1 MWNTLS
7 VPSALE
13 VPPAISDEST
23 PGPRSISP
31 RIIRFALRL
40 FVVSADMAVISAS
53 FCLCYR
59 LQRLN
64 HPGEWSA
71 DLLWILL
78 PGVLVIS
85 GAALAV
91 FGVFW
96 RSLRH
101 AGIRDLV
108 AIGKAVGVSSV
119 CLYLARDLWIPAEK
133 LPAALF
139 VRDGLICFLGLA
151 AFHFSER
158 LYFLRSGRRSLT
170 AKRAVVVGA
179 GDGGA
184 CLVKDLS
191 SDPKASVRVVAF
203 VDDDLTKKNSRICD
217 VPVIGDLSDLKR
229 AVVEHNADEI
239 LICIPSATQQQT
251 GRILNACRECGV
263 PVRML
268 PTLAELTNGMVTSKS
283 LRPIRMD
290 DLLQRECLVCDPEIT
305 RALVMD
311 KVVLVTGAGGSI
323 GSELCRQLAEAYP
336 RRLVLVD
343 KSENNLFHIQLAVR
357 ERVPNLDLGVYLRD
371 ITDGASV
378 RELFVTENP
387 QVVFH
392 AAAFKHVGMMELHPQ
407 EAIRNNV
414 LGTRNVA
421 TAALASGVES
431 FVNISTDKAVSP
443 QNYMGLSKMLAEM
456 IIRDIATKHK
466 VRFVNVRFG
475 NVAGSAGSVIQLF
488 ADQIMKGGPLRVT
501 DPQATRYFMSIPE
514 AAYLILCAARR
525 GVGGETFVFDMGQ
538 PINIYQLARTL
549 SLYSGLAPEEELPIE
564 FIGLRDGEKFHE
576 DLWDEWETPR
586 RTDQPRLLSLDGAN
600 PHAIDIQKA
609 IAEFEKFVICRDYQ
623 GLLGYIERL
632 LPGFAESR
640 CPAQSQREPRAEYRL
655 TKVS

>member
-1 MWNTLS
+1 MPNILS
-7 VPSALE
+7 VPSAVEL
-13 VPPAISDEST
+13 PLAITDKST

-31 RIIRFALRL
+31 RLIRFALRL
-40 FVVSADMAVISAS
+40 FVISADLAIISAS
-53 FCLCYR
+53 FVFCYQ
-59 LQRLN
+59 LEHLN
-64 HPGEWSA
+64 DPRQWG
-71 DLLWILL
+71 LGFLWVLL
-78 PGVLVIS
+78 PAVLLIR

-108 AIGKAVGVSSV
+108 AIGKAVAVSSAG
-119 CLYLARDLWIPAEK
+119 LYFARHLWLPAEK

-158 LYFLRSGRRSLT
+158 LYASRTGRNSFS

-184 CLVKDLS
+184 CLVKDLE
-191 SDPKASVRVVAF
+191 SDVQAKVRAVAF
-203 VDDDLTKKNSRICD
+203 VDDDLTKKGSRICD
-217 VPVIGDLSDLKR
+217 VPVVGDLSDLKR
-229 AVVEHNADEI
+229 AVMEHNADEI
-239 LICIPSATQQQT
+239 LICIPSATQGQMQ
-251 GRILNACRECGV
+251 RILNACRECGV

-290 DLLQRECLVCDPEIT
+290 DLLQRECLVCGPEMT
-305 RALVMD
+305 RELATD

-323 GSELCRQLAEAYP
+323 GSELCRQLADANP
-336 RRLVLVD
+336 KRLVLVD

-357 ERVPNLDLGVYLRD
+357 ERAPNLELGVYLRD
-371 ITDGASV
+371 ITDADAV
-378 RELFVTENP
+378 HELFANENP
-387 QVVFH
+387 HVVFH

-421 TAALASGVES
+421 AAALAAGVES

-456 IIRDIATKHK
+456 IIRDTAKKHN

-514 AAYLILCAARR
+514 AAYLIFCAAQR
-525 GVGGETFVFDMGQ
+525 GRGGETFVFDMGR

-586 RTDQPRLLSLDGAN
+586 QTDQPRLLRLDGTN
-600 PHAIDIQKA
+600 PRAIDIQKA
-609 IAEFEKFVICRDYQ
+609 VAQFEKFLVCRDYR
-623 GLLGYIERL
+623 GLLDCVDRW
-632 LPGFAESR
+632 LPEFAESR
-640 CPAQSQREPRAEYRL
+640 RPVQNQSEPRAEFHL
-655 TKVS
+655 SKVS

>member
-1 MWNTLS
+1 MPNILS
-7 VPSALE
+7 VPSALDF
-13 VPPAISDEST
+13 PPVITDKIT
-23 PGPRSISP
+23 PGPRTISP

-40 FVVSADMAVISAS
+40 FVISADLAIVAAS
-53 FCLCYR
+53 FAFCYR
-59 LQRLN
+59 LEILRHRGQ
-64 HPGEWSA
+64 WS
-71 DLLWILL
+71 LEFLWILL
-78 PGVLVIS
+78 PAALLIRGL
-85 GAALAV
+85 ALAV

-101 AGIRDLV
+101 ASIRDLV
-108 AIGKAVGVSSV
+108 AIAKAVGIGSAG
-119 CLYLARDLWIPAEK
+119 LYLAHDLWAPAEK
-133 LPAALF
+133 LPPAFF
-139 VRDGLICFLGLA
+139 VRDALICFLGLA

-158 LYFLRSGRRSLT
+158 LYVSHIGRRSLT

-184 CLVKDLS
+184 CLVKDLGG
-191 SDPKASVRVVAF
+191 DPDAKVRAVAF
-203 VDDDLTKKNSRICD
+203 VDDDLTKKGSRICD
-217 VPVIGDLSDLKR
+217 VPVIGDLSELKR
-229 AVVEHNADEI
+229 AVMEYNADEI
-239 LICIPSATQQQT
+239 LICIPSATQQQRQ
-251 GRILNACRECGV
+251 RILNACRECGA

-268 PTLAELTNGMVTSKS
+268 PTLAELTDGTVTSKS

-290 DLLQRECLVCDPEIT
+290 DLLQRECLVCDPEMT

-323 GSELCRQLAEAYP
+323 GSELCRQLAAANP
-336 RRLVLVD
+336 RRLVLVE

-357 ERVPNLDLGVYLRD
+357 ERAPNLDLGVQLRD
-371 ITDGASV
+371 ITDGESV
-378 RELFVTENP
+378 RELFASENP
-387 QVVFH
+387 QIVFH

-421 TAALASGVES
+421 TAALAGGVES

-443 QNYMGLSKMLAEM
+443 QNYMGLSKLLAEM
-456 IIRDIATKHK
+456 IIRDIAKKHS

-514 AAYLILCAARR
+514 AAYLIFCAAQR
-525 GVGGETFVFDMGQ
+525 GRGGETFVFDMGE

-549 SLYSGLAPEEELPIE
+549 SLYSGLAPEQELPIE

-576 DLWDEWETPR
+576 DLWDEWETPHK
-586 RTDQPRLLSLDGAN
+586 TDQPRLLSLDGTN
-600 PHAIDIQKA
+600 PRAIDIQKA
-609 IAEFEKFVICRDYQ
+609 VAQFEKYLGCRDYQ
-623 GLLGYIERL
+623 GLLEYIHRL
-632 LPGFAESR
+632 FPGFADSR
-640 CPAQSQREPRAEYRL
+640 RPAQSHRERHAEHHL
-655 TKVS
+655 SKVS